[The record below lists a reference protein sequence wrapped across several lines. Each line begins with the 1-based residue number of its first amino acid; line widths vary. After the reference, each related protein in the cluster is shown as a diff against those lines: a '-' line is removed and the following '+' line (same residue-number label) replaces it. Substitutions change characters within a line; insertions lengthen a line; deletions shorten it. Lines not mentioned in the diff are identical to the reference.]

1 MKRLINA
8 LKGIKLREV
17 LDGGVWLTTL
27 TANLAMKNKAKVPAL
42 PHRAAWA
49 EEKDDILGRA
59 AWLCSKVIMEP
70 QQLLDAMP
78 AVLGPYYGNQWAIYS
93 CSHLMAALANIA
105 RIYPETREEN
115 LQLMERIIPIV
126 LTPEMRRYDTTAWH
140 EDALASLDGDKHHM
154 TYLSILAWVIGT
166 FRLAGGHDGY
176 DHWLH
181 VCCEALYRRMR
192 QTPGLNLQSF
202 PRTPIFIPDMMF
214 TIVALHYHARL
225 FGTEHYAAIVAE
237 WLQRARTEWIHRPTG
252 LLKAMLRGESRR
264 RYVTPVRGSYTGL
277 NCYCLSLIDRDFA
290 LEQHELMKRVMVM
303 TVDEGP
309 ARGIVGVREY
319 LNRAPRLAMDPDA
332 GPIAFGLSPSGT
344 AWAIGS
350 ATCFEDWELRHQLLR
365 TAEVAGCT
373 VKEKEGMRHYR
384 LGEMAIVGEAVAL
397 AARTNVAQATQAEPL
412 R

>member
-1 MKRLINA
+1 MNRLFNA
-8 LKGIKLREV
+8 LKDLNLRNV
-17 LDGGVWLTTL
+17 LDGGAWLTNMMT
-27 TANLAMKNKAKVPAL
+27 NLAMKNKATVPAL
-42 PHRAAWA
+42 PDRAAWA

-59 AWLCSKVIMEP
+59 AWLCSKVIVEP

-78 AVLGPYYGNQWAIYS
+78 AAFGPHYGNEWAIYS

-105 RIYPETREEN
+105 RIYPETRDEN
-115 LQLMERIIPIV
+115 LQLMECIIPIV
-126 LTPEMRRYDTTAWH
+126 LSPEMRRYDTTSWH

-166 FRLAGGHDGY
+166 FRLTGGHDGY
-176 DHWLH
+176 DHLFH

-237 WLQRARTEWIHRPTG
+237 WLQRARTEWIHRPTR
-252 LLKAMLRGESRR
+252 LLKAMLRGESHRS
-264 RYVTPVRGSYTGL
+264 YVTPVRGSYTGL
-277 NCYCLSLIDRDFA
+277 NCYCLSLIDHDFA
-290 LEQHELMKRVMVM
+290 LEQHDLMKRVMVM
-303 TVDEGP
+303 TVDEGM

-344 AWAIGS
+344 AWALGS
-350 ATCFEDWELRHQLLR
+350 ATYFEDWELRHQLLH

-373 VKEKEGMRHYR
+373 VKEKEGMLHYR

-397 AARTNVAQATQAEPL
+397 AARTNIAST
-412 R
+412 